1 MPRPVGA
8 LVTVQRDEVEG
19 RWADAGPSGSEFAPG
34 TSAEQTHRVES
45 ALLHQVEPAAVPLMN
60 IANVLTVLRIL
71 IVPIFLMALF
81 AGGGHDPGW
90 RWGAAALFGIAAI
103 TDRIDGQL
111 ARKYGLVTDFG
122 KLMDPIADKALI
134 GAALIGLSMLGD
146 LPWWITLVIIARE
159 LGVTLLR
166 LAVVRRGVIPAGR
179 GGKLKTLVQS
189 VAIAALLL
197 PLSGGFAT
205 AGMALMYVAVVLTV
219 GTGLDYVGQAARLW
233 FGSPGGR
240 RAA

>member
-1 MPRPVGA
+1 M
-8 LVTVQRDEVEG
+8 TVQRDELEG
-19 RWADAGPSGSEFAPG
+19 RWADAGPARSGFVPTPG
-34 TSAEQTHRVES
+34 V
-45 ALLHQVEPAAVPLMN
+45 VEPAAVPLMN
-60 IANVLTVLRIL
+60 IANILTILRIL
-71 IVPIFLMALF
+71 IVPLFLAALF
-81 AGGGHDPGW
+81 AADGHNAHW
-90 RWGAAALFGIAAI
+90 RWGAAALFGVAAI

-122 KLMDPIADKALI
+122 KLADPIADKALI

-146 LPWWITLVIIARE
+146 LPWWMTIVIVARE

-189 VAIAALLL
+189 VAIAVILL
-197 PLSGGFAT
+197 PLSGGFAS

-219 GTGLDYVGQAARLW
+219 VTGLDYVVQAARLW
-233 FGSPGGR
+233 FGSPGGS

>member
-1 MPRPVGA
+1 MVRKPSRVSRPVGA

-19 RWADAGPSGSEFAPG
+19 RWADAGPARSGFVPNPG
-34 TSAEQTHRVES
+34 V
-45 ALLHQVEPAAVPLMN
+45 VEPAAVPLMN
-60 IANVLTVLRIL
+60 IANILTILRIL
-71 IVPIFLMALF
+71 IVPIFLAALF
-81 AGGGHDPGW
+81 AADGHNAHW
-90 RWGAAALFGIAAI
+90 RWGAAALFGVAAI

-122 KLMDPIADKALI
+122 KLADPIADKALI

-146 LPWWITLVIIARE
+146 LPWWMTIVIVARE

-189 VAIAALLL
+189 VAIAVILL
-197 PLSGGFAT
+197 PLSGGFAS

-219 GTGLDYVGQAARLW
+219 VTGLDYVVQAARLW
-233 FGSPGGR
+233 FGSPGGS
-240 RAA
+240 RAV